1 MTMELSKLF
10 ALLFFGIL
18 IIVKPTAILF
28 KRSWMQKKN
37 EIEQEPYYDKSTLRL
52 WRGAG
57 IGFTVIA
64 IFFLLKE
71 FKVL

>member
-1 MTMELSKLF
+1 MKL
-10 ALLFFGIL
+10 AKLILLLLFGIV

-57 IGFTVIA
+57 IGFTILA